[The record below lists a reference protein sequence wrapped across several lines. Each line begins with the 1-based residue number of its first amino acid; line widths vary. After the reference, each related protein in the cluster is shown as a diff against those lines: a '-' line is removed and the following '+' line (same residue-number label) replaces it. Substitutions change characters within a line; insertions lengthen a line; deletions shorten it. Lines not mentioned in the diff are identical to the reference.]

1 MSYARPVG
9 GTGRRGGAGRVGGA
23 GRTGGTGRRDA
34 PEPVGPP
41 PHGPIE
47 PGTPLGPWTRREAD
61 DAEAKALASGLR
73 LQILR
78 LTLREPLTNQEIA
91 ARLGRNPASVLHH
104 VRTLL
109 ATGFLVAEGER
120 KGTRGAREVP
130 YRATGKSWYMSTPV
144 GSGAIVDAFVAEA
157 SQVPA
162 EQIDAWRLGLRLSSE
177 HRDELGR
184 RLAEVLEEF
193 ADREPDPDGE
203 DVSVFVAV
211 HPEPVRSRH
220 NDRRNDKRNGR
231 RSERGQPG
239 RSVSGSAGQD
249 RQVS

>member
-1 MSYARPVG
+1 MGRPE
-9 GTGRRGGAGRVGGA
+9 AH
-23 GRTGGTGRRDA
+23 
-34 PEPVGPP
+34 EPIGPP

-78 LTLREPLTNQEIA
+78 LTLREALTNKEIA

-120 KGTRGAREVP
+120 KGARGAREVP

-144 GSGAIVDAFVAEA
+144 GSGAIVDAFVAEV
-157 SQVPA
+157 SRVPA
-162 EQIDAWRLGLRLSSE
+162 QQIDASRLGLRLNAE
-177 HRDELGR
+177 HREELAR
-184 RLAEVLEEF
+184 RLGEVLDDF
-193 ADREPDPDGE
+193 VSRKPDPDGE
-203 DVSVFVAV
+203 DWSLFVAL
-211 HPEPVRSRH
+211 HPEATRSS
-220 NDRRNDKRNGR
+220 KNGR
-231 RSERGQPG
+231 RST
-239 RSVSGSAGQD
+239 GQD